1 MAASRF
7 RFDPA
12 LAFIFDKLKEENAT
26 LPPDEQMGLDSYC
39 RKYGILAPQH
49 WEAITRFET
58 PFSDLADGGAGLT
71 GEERTEE
78 T

>member
-1 MAASRF
+1 MAESRY

-12 LAFIFDKLKEENAT
+12 LAFILDNLKEENAT
-26 LPPDEQMGLDSYC
+26 LPPDEQLGLDAYC
-39 RKYGILAPQH
+39 RKYGILAPHH
-49 WEAITRFET
+49 WESITRFET
-58 PFSDLADGGAGLT
+58 MFSELADGGAALT